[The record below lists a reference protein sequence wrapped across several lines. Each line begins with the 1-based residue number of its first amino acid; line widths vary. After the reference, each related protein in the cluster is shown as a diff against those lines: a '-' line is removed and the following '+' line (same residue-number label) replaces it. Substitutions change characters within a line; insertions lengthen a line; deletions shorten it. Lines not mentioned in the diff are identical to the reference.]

1 MKSNYFDCSND
12 LGRLLSCTRNLSIFW
27 KLINHF
33 LLVLWTLTLGGHQV
47 SFNLDLVLGND
58 LQLDGFWDSWWRPV
72 VSIWLVFRL
81 FFLDILNLLLRTI
94 SRCFVG
100 FICIS
105 GSEILLTLLFLN
117 QIAHLIR
124 CLHFG
129 NFVFYHF
136 CSCDIVSLIFLQS
149 LCFFRLIVDHLLFL
163 RFILVNTICQNL
175 GVFCQKLC
183 ILFALLNILLTKDS
197 SLLSLLLHKK
207 VFLLIKTNLDV

>member
-1 MKSNYFDCSND
+1 M
-12 LGRLLSCTRNLSIFW
+12 
-27 KLINHF
+27 
-33 LLVLWTLTLGGHQV
+33 
-47 SFNLDLVLGND
+47 
-58 LQLDGFWDSWWRPV
+58 
-72 VSIWLVFRL
+72 
-81 FFLDILNLLLRTI
+81 
-94 SRCFVG
+94 G

-183 ILFALLNILLTKDS
+183 ILFAFLNILLTKDS

-207 VFLLIKTNLDV
+207 VFLLIKTNLDVKLRLSRVKGIVCFFTLSLLTLIVHLKILHQRFKLWCNLQTHHVLLAFLFRLFKTLGHFSKVSFHHLVNAHLLDRLVNYD